1 MFGRFK
7 SMFKVSEAG
16 NIVKE
21 ALRATSVGAPGFDVD
36 ALAIRLVSMVYASK
50 PDLFDGK
57 IGQRPHAVATAAAA
71 LAQGL
76 KTRPEGFSE
85 AVDHSMFLAL
95 GSILLSV
102 STHSQKYGLG
112 GYDVPMLKVAEQ
124 AYFEHEQRTREA
136 TDKVLGSLGS

>member
-16 NIVKE
+16 NIVKD
-21 ALRATSVGAPGFDVD
+21 AIRATAVGTPEFDVD
-36 ALAIRLVSMVYASK
+36 TLATRLVSMVYASK

-57 IGQRPHAVATAAAA
+57 MGQRPHPVATAAAA

-76 KTRPEGFSE
+76 KTRPEGFGD
-85 AVDHSMFLAL
+85 AVDQPMFLAL

-102 STHSQKYGLG
+102 STHSQTYGLG

-124 AYFEHEQRTREA
+124 AYWEHDEKTRYA
-136 TDKVLGSLGS
+136 TDKILGSLGL